1 MEHVYNRRR
10 RQPLSALENPP
21 VREER
26 PVCSLFEQCKSCPYP
41 RHGFICWNRDE
52 STFAQICKKS
62 IRKRR
67 ESTVDMRELEYWKS
81 LIEHSIQRWKEDS
94 ITRLNSSDRL
104 YYIGGENGL

>member
-1 MEHVYNRRR
+1 MNITDAGTRPCSHRKIRLCGRNV
-10 RQPLSALENPP
+10 PFVLCSSDVKAVPIPGMALSAGI
-21 VREER
+21 VMRAA
-26 PVCSLFEQCKSCPYP
+26 
-41 RHGFICWNRDE
+41 
-52 STFAQICKKS
+52 FAQICKKS